1 MRIIF
6 AVSFKRYQ
14 KGMSTNKKI
23 MVTAA
28 LPYAN
33 GPIHIGH
40 LAGCY
45 LPSDIY
51 VRYLRMRG
59 RDVKFVCGSDE
70 HGVPITIK
78 AKKEGITPQDVVDR
92 YNAMMKGA
100 FEEFGISFDHYSRTS
115 SPQHHKNAQEF
126 FKTLMDKGALVAKE
140 TQQYFDPE
148 AGQFLADRYINGE
161 CPKCHAAD
169 AYGDQ
174 CESCG
179 TSLNATDLI
188 QPKST
193 LSGATPELRN
203 TTNWFLPLDELSEDL
218 RAFLESREGW
228 KPNVMGQCMSWLNA
242 GDGLQPRA
250 MTRDLDWGV
259 PVPVEGAEGKVMYV
273 WFDAPIGYI
282 SATQELLP
290 NDWEAYWKGD
300 NAEIVHFIGKDN
312 IVFHCI
318 IFPAM
323 LQQHGD
329 YALPTQVPANEFLN
343 LEGRKLST
351 SKNWAVWLHEYLQDF
366 PGQQDV
372 LRYALTATMP
382 ETKDNDFT
390 WADFQQR
397 NNSELVAGLG
407 NFVNRVMVLTHK
419 YFEGVVQQPNV
430 LTDADREALA
440 AMTQYGRRIAKSI
453 EAFKFREALNE
464 AMNVARLGNKYLQEQ
479 EPWKVYKQDP
489 ERAGV
494 ALFVATQIMGAAAI
508 VFEPFLPSTA
518 AKLRNM
524 LGLSEGFRWEDANE
538 ETIIPGGTQLGEST
552 LLFSKIEDEQMEAQ
566 RQKLEAAAAANAPE
580 TTTQSIK
587 HMPQKEDISFDQFMA
602 MDLRVGTILEA
613 ERVPK
618 ADRLLKFLVDT
629 GLDQRTI
636 VSGIAEHFSPEE
648 MVGKQVTVLMNLPPR
663 KIRGVESQGMLLMA
677 EDGDGKLRL
686 MSPEGGADSGSV
698 IG

>member
-1 MRIIF
+1 
-6 AVSFKRYQ
+6 
-14 KGMSTNKKI
+14 MSSNKKI

-33 GPIHIGH
+33 GPVHIGH

-92 YNAMMKGA
+92 YHGMMKGA

-126 FKTLMDKGALVAKE
+126 FTNLIEKEALVAKE

-148 AGQFLADRYINGE
+148 AGQFLADRYITGE

-179 TSLNATDLI
+179 TSLSPTDLI
-188 QPKST
+188 APKST
-193 LSGATPELRN
+193 LSGAVPELRD
-203 TTNWFLPLDELSEDL
+203 TTNWFLPLDELSDAL

-282 SATQELLP
+282 SATQELVP
-290 NDWEAYWKGD
+290 DSWEEYWKGED
-300 NAEIVHFIGKDN
+300 AEIVHFIGKDN

-323 LQQHGD
+323 LQQHGE
-329 YALPTQVPANEFLN
+329 YAMPTAVPANEFLN

-419 YFEGVVQQPNV
+419 YYEGVVQEPGV
-430 LTDADREALA
+430 LTDADRETLA
-440 AMTQYGRRIAKSI
+440 QMSAFGRKIAKSV
-453 EAFKFREALNE
+453 EAFKFREAVSE

-489 ERAGV
+489 ERAGAVLYV
-494 ALFVATQIMGAAAI
+494 AIQITAVLAV
-508 VFEPFLPSTA
+508 VFEPFLPTTA
-518 AKLRNM
+518 QKLRTM
-524 LGLSEGFRWEDANE
+524 LAMGADAPEWELANKE
-538 ETIIPGGTQLGEST
+538 MIITPGTQLGKAE
-552 LLFSKIEDEQMEAQ
+552 LLFSKVEDEQMDKQREKLAASVAIEVESTEEA
-566 RQKLEAAAAANAPE
+566 EVVH
-580 TTTQSIK
+580 T
-587 HMPQKEDISFDQFMA
+587 PQKEDISFDQFMGL
-602 MDLRVGTILEA
+602 DLR
-613 ERVPK
+613 
-618 ADRLLKFLVDT
+618 
-629 GLDQRTI
+629 
-636 VSGIAEHFSPEE
+636 
-648 MVGKQVTVLMNLPPR
+648 
-663 KIRGVESQGMLLMA
+663 
-677 EDGDGKLRL
+677 
-686 MSPEGGADSGSV
+686 
-698 IG
+698 

>member
-1 MRIIF
+1 
-6 AVSFKRYQ
+6 
-14 KGMSTNKKI
+14 
-23 MVTAA
+23 
-28 LPYAN
+28 
-33 GPIHIGH
+33 
-40 LAGCY
+40 
-45 LPSDIY
+45 
-51 VRYLRMRG
+51 MRG

-78 AKKEGITPQDVVDR
+78 ARKEGSTPQDVVDR
-92 YNAMMKGA
+92 YHEMMKGA
-100 FEEFGISFDHYSRTS
+100 FEEFGIAFDHYSRTS
-115 SPQHHKNAQEF
+115 SEQHHRNAQEF
-126 FKTLMDKGALVAKE
+126 FTNLLEKEALVAKE

-148 AGQFLADRYINGE
+148 AGQFLADRYITGE

-188 QPKST
+188 APKSK
-193 LSGATPELRN
+193 LSGAVPELRN
-203 TTNWFLPLDELSEDL
+203 TTNWFLPLDELSDEL

-290 NDWEAYWKGD
+290 DTWEAYWKGD
-300 NAEIVHFIGKDN
+300 DAEIIHFIGKDN

-323 LQQHGD
+323 LQQHGE
-329 YALPTQVPANEFLN
+329 YAMPTAVPANEFLN

-372 LRYALTATMP
+372 LRYTLTATMP

-390 WADFQQR
+390 WAEFQTR

-419 YFEGVVQQPNV
+419 YFDGVVQEPGV
-430 LTDADREALA
+430 LSDADREALA
-440 AMTQYGRRIAKSI
+440 TMTQCGRRIAKSLD
-453 EAFKFREALNE
+453 AFKFRDALNE

-489 ERAGV
+489 ARAGA
-494 ALFVATQIMGAAAI
+494 ALYVATQIMGIASI
-508 VFEPFLPSTA
+508 VFEPFLPTTVS
-518 AKLRNM
+518 KLRGM
-524 LGLSEGFRWEDANE
+524 LNQNGVPNWEKSNQEILVPA
-538 ETIIPGGTQLGEST
+538 GTQLGESA
-552 LLFSKIEDEQMEAQ
+552 LLFSKIEDEQVEAQ
-566 RQKLEAAAAANAPE
+566 RQKLQASAAANEAAKAPS
-580 TTTQSIK
+580 TTEKT
-587 HMPQKEDISFDQFMA
+587 HMPQKDDISFDQFMS

-648 MVGKQVTVLMNLPPR
+648 MVGKKVTVLMNLPPR

-677 EDGDGKLRL
+677 EDGDGSLRL
-686 MSPEGGADSGSV
+686 MAPENGADSGAV

>member
-148 AGQFLADRYINGE
+148 AGQFLADRYITGE

-566 RQKLEAAAAANAPE
+566 RQKLEAAAAANAPQ
-580 TTTQSIK
+580 TTTESIK

-663 KIRGVESQGMLLMA
+663 KIRGIESQGMLLMA

>member
-1 MRIIF
+1 
-6 AVSFKRYQ
+6 
-14 KGMSTNKKI
+14 MSTKRTT
-23 MVTAA
+23 VTAA

-45 LPSDIY
+45 LPADIY

-59 RDVKFVCGSDE
+59 RDVLFVCGSDE

-78 AKKEGITPQDVVDR
+78 AKNEGITPQDVVDR
-92 YNAMMKGA
+92 YHNKMGKA
-100 FEEFGISFDHYSRTS
+100 FEDFGISFDVYSRTS
-115 SPQHHKNAQEF
+115 SATHRENAQDF
-126 FKTLMDKGALVAKE
+126 FKTLLDKGALEAKE
-140 TQQYFDPE
+140 TEQYYDPE
-148 AGQFLADRYINGE
+148 AGQFLADRYITGD
-161 CPKCHAAD
+161 CPKCGAAD

-179 TSLNATDLI
+179 TSLSATELVN
-188 QPKST
+188 PKST
-193 LSGATPELRN
+193 LSGAQPELRK
-203 TTNWFLPLDELSEDL
+203 TTNWFLPLDKLSDDL

-228 KPNVMGQCMSWLNA
+228 KPNVKGQCMSWLNA

-259 PVPVEGAEGKVMYV
+259 PVPVEGADGKVLYV

-282 SATQELLP
+282 SATKELLP
-290 NDWEAYWKGD
+290 DTWEQWWKD
-300 NAEIVHFIGKDN
+300 PEAELVHFIGKDN

-323 LQQHGD
+323 LQQHGS
-329 YALPTQVPANEFLN
+329 YNLPTNVPANEFLN

-351 SKNWAVWLHEYLQDF
+351 SKNWAVWLHEYLEDF

-382 ETKDNDFT
+382 ENKDNDFT

-407 NFVNRVMVLTHK
+407 NFVNRVMVLTNK
-419 YFEGVVQQPNV
+419 YWDGQVQPATP
-430 LTDADREALA
+430 LTDADRDTLA
-440 AMTQYGRRIAKSI
+440 AMERATRKIALCLDGY
-453 EAFKFREALNE
+453 KFREALNE
-464 AMNVARLGNKYLQEQ
+464 LMGVARLGNKYLQEQ
-479 EPWKVYKQDP
+479 EPWKVFKQDP

-494 ALFVATQIMGAAAI
+494 SLYVATQIVGALAI
-508 VFEPFLPSTA
+508 LSEPFLPSTA
-518 AKLRNM
+518 TKLRTM
-524 LGLSEGFRWEDANE
+524 LNYTGPVNWDAAHTQE
-538 ETIIPGGTQLGEST
+538 IIPSGHQLGSAQ
-552 LLFSKIEDEQMEAQ
+552 LLFSKIEDDAVAAQ
-566 RQKLEAAAAANAPE
+566 RQKLEEKSAAATAPE
-580 TTTQSIK
+580 STT
-587 HMPQKEDISFDQFMA
+587 HMAQKENITFDQFMG

-613 ERVPK
+613 QKVPK
-618 ADRLLKFLVDT
+618 ADKLLQFVVDT
-629 GLDQRTI
+629 GLDKRTI
-636 VSGIAEHFSPEE
+636 VSGIAEHFTPEE

-663 KIRGVESQGMLLMA
+663 KIRGVESNGMLLMA
-677 EDGDGKLRL
+677 EDADGKLKL
-686 MSPEGGADSGSV
+686 MQPGEDVAPGAI

>member
-1 MRIIF
+1 
-6 AVSFKRYQ
+6 
-14 KGMSTNKKI
+14 

-33 GPIHIGH
+33 GPVHIGH

-78 AKKEGITPQDVVDR
+78 AKKEGSTPQDVVDR
-92 YNAMMKGA
+92 YHEMMKGA

-115 SPQHHKNAQEF
+115 SKQHHKNAKEF
-126 FKTLMDKGALVAKE
+126 FTNLMDKGALVAKE

-148 AGQFLADRYINGE
+148 AGQFLADRYITGE

-188 QPKST
+188 APKST
-193 LSGATPELRN
+193 LSGAVPELRN
-203 TTNWFLPLDELSEDL
+203 TTNWFLPLDELSDEL
-218 RAFLESREGW
+218 RAFLESREDW

-259 PVPVEGAEGKVMYV
+259 PVPVAGAEGKVMYV

-290 NDWEAYWKGD
+290 DTWEAYWKGD
-300 NAEIVHFIGKDN
+300 DAEIIHFIGKDN

-323 LQQHGD
+323 LQQHGE
-329 YALPTQVPANEFLN
+329 YAMPTAVPANEFLN

-372 LRYALTATMP
+372 LRYTLTATMP

-390 WADFQQR
+390 WAEFQTR

-419 YFEGVVQQPNV
+419 YFDGVVQEPGV
-430 LTDADREALA
+430 LSDADREALA
-440 AMTQYGRRIAKSI
+440 TMTQCGRRIAKSLD
-453 EAFKFREALNE
+453 AFKFRDALNE

-489 ERAGV
+489 ARAGA
-494 ALFVATQIMGAAAI
+494 ALYVATQIMGIASI

-518 AKLRNM
+518 LKLRGM
-524 LGLSEGFRWEDANE
+524 LNQSSVPTWEQFNE
-538 ETIIPGGTQLGEST
+538 EIVVPAGTQLGESA
-552 LLFSKIEDEQMEAQ
+552 LLFSKIEDEQVEAQ
-566 RQKLEAAAAANAPE
+566 RQKLQASAAANEAAKAPS
-580 TTTQSIK
+580 TTEKT
-587 HMPQKEDISFDQFMA
+587 HMPQKDDISFDQFMS

-648 MVGKQVTVLMNLPPR
+648 MVGKKVTVLMNLPPR

-677 EDGDGKLRL
+677 EDGDGSLRL
-686 MSPEGGADSGSV
+686 MAPENGADSGAV

>member
-1 MRIIF
+1 
-6 AVSFKRYQ
+6 
-14 KGMSTNKKI
+14 MSSNKKI

-51 VRYLRMRG
+51 TRYLRMRG
-59 RDVKFVCGSDE
+59 KDVKFVCGSDE

-78 AKKEGITPQDVVDR
+78 AKNEGITPQQVVDR
-92 YNAMMKGA
+92 YHAMMKGA
-100 FEEFGISFDHYSRTS
+100 FDGFGISFDHYSRTS
-115 SPQHHKNAQEF
+115 SPKHHSNAQDF
-126 FKTLMDKGALVAKE
+126 FKNLYEKGALEATE
-140 TQQYFDPE
+140 TEQYFDPE
-148 AGQFLADRYINGE
+148 AGQFLADRYITGE
-161 CPKCHAAD
+161 CPKCHNAE

-188 QPKST
+188 APKST
-193 LSGATPELRN
+193 LSGATPELRK
-203 TTNWFLPLDELSEDL
+203 TTNWFLPLDKLADDL
-218 RAFLESREGW
+218 RTYLESREGW
-228 KPNVMGQCMSWLNA
+228 KPNVLGQCLSWLNA

-250 MTRDLDWGV
+250 MTRDLDWGI
-259 PVPVEGAEGKVMYV
+259 PVPVQGAEGKVMYV

-290 NDWEAYWKGD
+290 DTWEDYWKGD
-300 NAEIVHFIGKDN
+300 DAEIVHFIGKDN

-323 LQQHGD
+323 LQQHGE
-329 YALPTQVPANEFLN
+329 YALPKQVPANEFLN

-351 SKNWAVWLHEYLQDF
+351 SKNWAVWLHEYLEDF

-372 LRYALTATMP
+372 LRYVLTATMP

-419 YFEGVVQQPNV
+419 YYDGVVQAPQA

-440 AMTQYGRRIAKSI
+440 SMSAYGRKIAKSI
-453 EAFKFREALNE
+453 EAFKFREAVGE

-489 ERAGV
+489 ARAGAV
-494 ALFVATQIMGAAAI
+494 LYVATQITAVLAV

-518 AKLRNM
+518 RKLREM
-524 LGLSEGFRWEDANE
+524 LAIGEAPTWELANE
-538 ETIIPGGTQLGEST
+538 EMIIQPGTQLGTAE
-552 LLFSKIEDEQMEAQ
+552 LLFAKVEDEQMDQQ
-566 RQKLEAAAAANAPE
+566 REKLAASAAVNEETQAAAEVATDVAH
-580 TTTQSIK
+580 T
-587 HMPQKEDISFDQFMA
+587 PQKEDISFDQFMGL
-602 MDLRVGTILEA
+602 DLRVGTVLEA

-636 VSGIAEHFSPEE
+636 VSGVAEHFTPEE
-648 MVGKQVTVLMNLPPR
+648 MIGKKVTVLMNLPPR
-663 KIRGVESQGMLLMA
+663 KIRGVVSQGMLLMA
-677 EDGDGKLRL
+677 EDADGALRI
-686 MSPEGGADSGSV
+686 MTPEHGAESGSI

>member
-1 MRIIF
+1 
-6 AVSFKRYQ
+6 
-14 KGMSTNKKI
+14 
-23 MVTAA
+23 
-28 LPYAN
+28 
-33 GPIHIGH
+33 
-40 LAGCY
+40 
-45 LPSDIY
+45 
-51 VRYLRMRG
+51 MRG

-148 AGQFLADRYINGE
+148 AGQFLADRYITGE

-453 EAFKFREALNE
+453 EAYKFREALNE

-494 ALFVATQIMGAAAI
+494 ALFVATQIMGGAAI

-566 RQKLEAAAAANAPE
+566 RQKLEAAAAANAPQ
-580 TTTQSIK
+580 TTTEPIK

>member
-1 MRIIF
+1 
-6 AVSFKRYQ
+6 
-14 KGMSTNKKI
+14 
-23 MVTAA
+23 
-28 LPYAN
+28 
-33 GPIHIGH
+33 
-40 LAGCY
+40 
-45 LPSDIY
+45 
-51 VRYLRMRG
+51 MRG

-78 AKKEGITPQDVVDR
+78 AKKEGSTPQDVVDR
-92 YNAMMKGA
+92 YHEMMKGA
-100 FEEFGISFDHYSRTS
+100 FEEFGIAFDHYSRTS
-115 SPQHHKNAQEF
+115 SEQHHRNAQEF
-126 FKTLMDKGALVAKE
+126 FTNLLEKEALVAKE

-148 AGQFLADRYINGE
+148 AGQFLADRYITGE

-188 QPKST
+188 APKST
-193 LSGATPELRN
+193 LSGAVPELRN
-203 TTNWFLPLDELSEDL
+203 TTNWFLPLDELSDEL

-290 NDWEAYWKGD
+290 DTWEQYWKGD
-300 NAEIVHFIGKDN
+300 DAEIIHFIGKDN

-323 LQQHGD
+323 LQQHGE

-372 LRYALTATMP
+372 LRYTLTATMP

-390 WADFQQR
+390 WAEFQTR

-419 YFEGVVQQPNV
+419 YFDGVVQEPGV
-430 LTDADREALA
+430 LSDADREALA
-440 AMTQYGRRIAKSI
+440 TMTQCGRRIAKSLD
-453 EAFKFREALNE
+453 AFKFRDALNE

-489 ERAGV
+489 ARAGA
-494 ALFVATQIMGAAAI
+494 ALYVATQIMGIASI
-508 VFEPFLPSTA
+508 VFEPFLPTTVS
-518 AKLRNM
+518 KLRGM
-524 LGLSEGFRWEDANE
+524 LNQNGVPNWEKSNQEIVVPA
-538 ETIIPGGTQLGEST
+538 GTQLGESA
-552 LLFSKIEDEQMEAQ
+552 LLFSKIEDEQVEAQ
-566 RQKLEAAAAANAPE
+566 RQKLQASAAANEAAKAPS
-580 TTTQSIK
+580 TTEKT
-587 HMPQKEDISFDQFMA
+587 HMPQKDDISFDQFMS

-648 MVGKQVTVLMNLPPR
+648 MVGKKVTVLMNLPPR

-677 EDGDGKLRL
+677 EDGDGSLRL
-686 MSPEGGADSGSV
+686 MAPENGADSGAV

>member
-1 MRIIF
+1 
-6 AVSFKRYQ
+6 
-14 KGMSTNKKI
+14 

-33 GPIHIGH
+33 GPVHIGH

-78 AKKEGITPQDVVDR
+78 ARKEGSTPQDVVDR
-92 YNAMMKGA
+92 YHEMMKGA
-100 FEEFGISFDHYSRTS
+100 FEEFGIAFDHYSRTS
-115 SPQHHKNAQEF
+115 SEQHHRNAQEF
-126 FKTLMDKGALVAKE
+126 FTNLLEKEALVAKE

-148 AGQFLADRYINGE
+148 AGQFLADRYITGE

-188 QPKST
+188 APKST
-193 LSGATPELRN
+193 LSGAVPELRN
-203 TTNWFLPLDELSEDL
+203 TTNWFLPLDELSDEL

-290 NDWEAYWKGD
+290 DTWEAYWKGD
-300 NAEIVHFIGKDN
+300 DAEIIHFIGKDN

-323 LQQHGD
+323 LQQHGE
-329 YALPTQVPANEFLN
+329 YAMPTAVPANEFLN

-372 LRYALTATMP
+372 LRYTLTATMP

-390 WADFQQR
+390 WAEFQTR

-419 YFEGVVQQPNV
+419 YFDGVVQEPGV
-430 LTDADREALA
+430 LSDADREALA
-440 AMTQYGRRIAKSI
+440 TMTQCGRRIAKSLD
-453 EAFKFREALNE
+453 AFKFRDALNE

-489 ERAGV
+489 ARAGA
-494 ALFVATQIMGAAAI
+494 ALYVATQIMGIASI
-508 VFEPFLPSTA
+508 VFEPFLPTTVS
-518 AKLRNM
+518 KLRGM
-524 LGLSEGFRWEDANE
+524 LNQNGVPNWEKSNQEIVVPA
-538 ETIIPGGTQLGEST
+538 GTQLGESA
-552 LLFSKIEDEQMEAQ
+552 LLFSKIEDEQVEAQ
-566 RQKLEAAAAANAPE
+566 RQKLQASAAANEAAKAPS
-580 TTTQSIK
+580 TTEKT
-587 HMPQKEDISFDQFMA
+587 HMPQKDDISFDQFMS

-618 ADRLLKFLVDT
+618 ADRLLKFIVDT

-648 MVGKQVTVLMNLPPR
+648 MVGKKVTVLMNLPPR

-677 EDGDGKLRL
+677 EDGDGSLRL
-686 MSPEGGADSGSV
+686 MAPENGADSGAV

>member
-1 MRIIF
+1 
-6 AVSFKRYQ
+6 
-14 KGMSTNKKI
+14 MSSNKKI

-33 GPIHIGH
+33 GPVHIGH

-78 AKKEGITPQDVVDR
+78 AKKEGSTPQDVVDR
-92 YNAMMKGA
+92 YHEMMKGA
-100 FEEFGISFDHYSRTS
+100 FEEFGIAFDHYSRTS
-115 SPQHHKNAQEF
+115 SEQHHRNAQEF
-126 FKTLMDKGALVAKE
+126 FTNLLEKEALVAKE

-148 AGQFLADRYINGE
+148 AGQFLADRYITGE

-188 QPKST
+188 APKST
-193 LSGATPELRN
+193 LSGAVPELRN
-203 TTNWFLPLDELSEDL
+203 TTNWFLPLDELSDEL

-290 NDWEAYWKGD
+290 DTWEAYWKGD
-300 NAEIVHFIGKDN
+300 DAEIIHFIGKDN

-323 LQQHGD
+323 LQQHGE
-329 YALPTQVPANEFLN
+329 YAMPTAVPANEFLN

-372 LRYALTATMP
+372 LRYTLTATMP

-390 WADFQQR
+390 WAEFQTR

-419 YFEGVVQQPNV
+419 YFDGVVQEPGV
-430 LTDADREALA
+430 LSDADREALA
-440 AMTQYGRRIAKSI
+440 TMTQCGRRIAKSLD
-453 EAFKFREALNE
+453 AFKFRDALNE

-489 ERAGV
+489 AQAGA
-494 ALFVATQIMGAAAI
+494 ALYVATQIMGIASI
-508 VFEPFLPSTA
+508 VFEPFLPTTVS
-518 AKLRNM
+518 KLRGM
-524 LGLSEGFRWEDANE
+524 LNQNGVPNWEKSNQEIVVPA
-538 ETIIPGGTQLGEST
+538 GTQLGESA
-552 LLFSKIEDEQMEAQ
+552 LLFSKIEDEQVEAQ
-566 RQKLEAAAAANAPE
+566 RQKLQASAAANEAAKAPS
-580 TTTQSIK
+580 TTEKT
-587 HMPQKEDISFDQFMA
+587 HMPQKDDISFDQFMS

-648 MVGKQVTVLMNLPPR
+648 MVGKKVTVLMNLPPR

-677 EDGDGKLRL
+677 EDGDGSLRL
-686 MSPEGGADSGSV
+686 MAPENGADSGAV

>member
-1 MRIIF
+1 
-6 AVSFKRYQ
+6 
-14 KGMSTNKKI
+14 
-23 MVTAA
+23 
-28 LPYAN
+28 
-33 GPIHIGH
+33 
-40 LAGCY
+40 
-45 LPSDIY
+45 
-51 VRYLRMRG
+51 MRG

-148 AGQFLADRYINGE
+148 AGQFLADRYITGE

-282 SATQELLP
+282 SSTQELLP
-290 NDWEAYWKGD
+290 NDWEEYWKGD

-323 LQQHGD
+323 LQQHGE

-419 YFEGVVQQPNV
+419 YFGGVVQQPNV

-648 MVGKQVTVLMNLPPR
+648 MVGKKVTVLMNLPPR

-677 EDGDGKLRL
+677 EDSDGKLRL

>member
-148 AGQFLADRYINGE
+148 AGQFLADRYITGE

-169 AYGDQ
+169 SYGDQ

-419 YFEGVVQQPNV
+419 YFEGLVQQPNV

>member
-1 MRIIF
+1 
-6 AVSFKRYQ
+6 
-14 KGMSTNKKI
+14 MSTKKKI
-23 MVTAA
+23 LVTAA

-78 AKKEGITPQDVVDR
+78 AKKEGITPQQVVDR
-92 YNAMMKGA
+92 YNGMMKTA

-115 SPQHHKNAQEF
+115 SEQHHKNAQNF
-126 FKTLMDKGALVAKE
+126 FKNLYNKGALEAKE
-140 TQQYFDPE
+140 TAQYYDPE
-148 AGQFLADRYINGE
+148 VGQFLADRYITGE
-161 CPKCHAAD
+161 CPKCHNTE

-179 TSLNATDLI
+179 ASLNATDLI
-188 QPKST
+188 HPKSA
-193 LSGATPELRN
+193 LSGAVPEMRK
-203 TTNWFLPLDELSEDL
+203 TTNWFLPLDKLSGDL
-218 RAFLESREGW
+218 REFLESREDW
-228 KPNVMGQCMSWLNA
+228 KPNVIGQCMSWLNA

-259 PVPVEGAEGKVMYV
+259 PVPIEGAEGKVMYV

-290 NDWEAYWKGD
+290 DDWEDYWKGE
-300 NAEIVHFIGKDN
+300 NAEIIHFIGKDN

-323 LQQHGD
+323 LQQHGE
-329 YALPTQVPANEFLN
+329 YAMPKQVPANEFLN

-351 SKNWAVWLHEYLQDF
+351 SKNWAVWLHEYLADF
-366 PGQQDV
+366 PGQQDA
-372 LRYALTATMP
+372 LRYVLTATMP

-407 NFVNRVMVLTHK
+407 NFVNRVMVLTDK
-419 YFEGVVQQPNV
+419 YYSGSVQNPGI
-430 LTDADREALA
+430 LTEQDHIALA
-440 AMTQYGRRIAKSI
+440 SMTQYGRRIAKAI
-453 EAFKFREALNE
+453 ENYKFREAIGE

-479 EPWKVYKQDP
+479 EPWKVYKHDP
-489 ERAGV
+489 ERAGAV
-494 ALFVATQIMGAAAI
+494 LYVATQITAVLSI
-508 VFEPFLPSTA
+508 VFEPFLPTTCE
-518 AKLRNM
+518 KLRNM
-524 LGLSEGFRWEDANE
+524 LNIHGSPEWLMADQEM
-538 ETIIPGGTQLGEST
+538 IVPPGTQLGKAD
-552 LLFSKIEDEQMEAQ
+552 LLFAKVEDEQVEVQ
-566 RQKLEAAAAANAPE
+566 RAKLKASAKMQEEEKQMIVEEFTHN
-580 TTTQSIK
+580 
-587 HMPQKEDISFDQFMA
+587 PQKEDISFDHFMG

-636 VSGIAEHFSPEE
+636 VSGVAEHFSPEQ
-648 MVGKQVTVLMNLPPR
+648 MIGKQVTVLMNLPPR
-663 KIRGVESQGMLLMA
+663 KIKGVISQGMLLMA
-677 EDGDGKLRL
+677 EDADGALRI
-686 MSPEGGADSGSV
+686 MTPENGTDSGAV

>member
-1 MRIIF
+1 
-6 AVSFKRYQ
+6 
-14 KGMSTNKKI
+14 

-92 YNAMMKGA
+92 YHGMMKAA

-115 SPQHHKNAQEF
+115 SKQHHKNAQEF
-126 FKTLMDKGALVAKE
+126 FTNLMEKGALVAKE

-148 AGQFLADRYINGE
+148 AGQFLADRYITGE
-161 CPKCHAAD
+161 CPKCGAAD

-188 QPKST
+188 APKSA
-193 LSGATPELRN
+193 LSGAVPELRN
-203 TTNWFLPLDELSEDL
+203 TTNWFLPLDELSDDL
-218 RAFLESREGW
+218 RHFLESREGW

-290 NDWEAYWKGD
+290 ETWEEYWKGD
-300 NAEIVHFIGKDN
+300 NAEIIHFIGKDN

-323 LQQHGD
+323 LQQHGE
-329 YALPTQVPANEFLN
+329 YALPTAVPANEFLN

-390 WADFQQR
+390 WADFQTR

-419 YFEGVVQQPNV
+419 YFEGVVQNPGT
-430 LTDADREALA
+430 LTDADHDALA
-440 AMTQYGRRIAKSI
+440 AMIQCGRRIAKSLD
-453 EAFKFREALNE
+453 AFKFRDALNE
-464 AMNVARLGNKYLQEQ
+464 AMNVARIGNKYLQEQ
-479 EPWKVYKQDP
+479 EPWKVYKHDP
-489 ERAGV
+489 ARAGA
-494 ALFVATQIMGAAAI
+494 ALYVATQIMGIASI
-508 VFEPFLPSTA
+508 VLEPFLPTTA
-518 AKLRNM
+518 SKLRGM
-524 LGLSEGFRWEDANE
+524 LNQNGIPTWEQSNE
-538 ETIIPGGTQLGEST
+538 EMIVPAGTQLGESA
-552 LLFSKIEDEQMEAQ
+552 LLFSKIEDEQVEAQ
-566 RQKLEAAAAANAPE
+566 RQKLQATDAANAADNAPS
-580 TTTQSIK
+580 TTAKK
-587 HMPQKEDISFDQFMA
+587 HMPQKDDISFDQFMS

-648 MVGKQVTVLMNLPPR
+648 MVGKKVTVLMNLPPR

-677 EDGDGKLRL
+677 EDGDGSLRL
-686 MSPEGGADSGSV
+686 MTPENGADSGAV

>member
-1 MRIIF
+1 
-6 AVSFKRYQ
+6 
-14 KGMSTNKKI
+14 

-33 GPIHIGH
+33 GPVHIGH

-78 AKKEGITPQDVVDR
+78 AKKEGSTPQDVVDR
-92 YNAMMKGA
+92 YHEMMKGA
-100 FEEFGISFDHYSRTS
+100 FEEFGIAFDHYSRTS
-115 SPQHHKNAQEF
+115 SEQHHRNAQEF
-126 FKTLMDKGALVAKE
+126 FTNLLEKEALVAKE

-148 AGQFLADRYINGE
+148 AGQFLADRYITGE

-188 QPKST
+188 APKST
-193 LSGATPELRN
+193 LSGAVPELRN
-203 TTNWFLPLDELSEDL
+203 TTNWFLPLDELSDEL

-290 NDWEAYWKGD
+290 DTWEAYWKGD
-300 NAEIVHFIGKDN
+300 DAEIIHFIGKDN

-323 LQQHGD
+323 LQQHGE
-329 YALPTQVPANEFLN
+329 YAMPTAVPANEFLN

-372 LRYALTATMP
+372 LRYTLTATMP

-390 WADFQQR
+390 WAEFQTR

-419 YFEGVVQQPNV
+419 YFDGVVQEPGV
-430 LTDADREALA
+430 LSDADREALA
-440 AMTQYGRRIAKSI
+440 TMTQCGRRIAKSLD
-453 EAFKFREALNE
+453 AFKFRDALNE

-489 ERAGV
+489 ARAGA
-494 ALFVATQIMGAAAI
+494 ALYVATQIMGIASI
-508 VFEPFLPSTA
+508 VFEPFLPTTVS
-518 AKLRNM
+518 KLRGM
-524 LGLSEGFRWEDANE
+524 LNQNGVPNWEKSNQEIVVPA
-538 ETIIPGGTQLGEST
+538 GTQLGESA
-552 LLFSKIEDEQMEAQ
+552 LLFSKIEDEQVEAQ
-566 RQKLEAAAAANAPE
+566 RQKLQASAAANEAAKAPSTIE
-580 TTTQSIK
+580 KT
-587 HMPQKEDISFDQFMA
+587 HMAQKDDISFDQFMS

-648 MVGKQVTVLMNLPPR
+648 MVGKKVTVLMNLPPR

-677 EDGDGKLRL
+677 EDGDGSLRL
-686 MSPEGGADSGSV
+686 MAPENGADSGAV

>member
-1 MRIIF
+1 
-6 AVSFKRYQ
+6 
-14 KGMSTNKKI
+14 
-23 MVTAA
+23 
-28 LPYAN
+28 
-33 GPIHIGH
+33 
-40 LAGCY
+40 
-45 LPSDIY
+45 
-51 VRYLRMRG
+51 MRG

-78 AKKEGITPQDVVDR
+78 AKKEGSTPQDVVDR
-92 YNAMMKGA
+92 YHEMMKGA
-100 FEEFGISFDHYSRTS
+100 FEEFGIAFDHYSRTS
-115 SPQHHKNAQEF
+115 SEQHHRNAQEF
-126 FKTLMDKGALVAKE
+126 FTNLLEKEALVAKE

-148 AGQFLADRYINGE
+148 AGQFLADRYITGE

-188 QPKST
+188 APKST
-193 LSGATPELRN
+193 LSGAVPELRN
-203 TTNWFLPLDELSEDL
+203 TTNWFLPLDELSDEL

-290 NDWEAYWKGD
+290 DTWEAYWKGD
-300 NAEIVHFIGKDN
+300 DAEIIHFIGKDN

-323 LQQHGD
+323 LQQHGE
-329 YALPTQVPANEFLN
+329 YAMPTAVPANEFLN

-390 WADFQQR
+390 WAEFQTR

-419 YFEGVVQQPNV
+419 YFDGVVQEPGV
-430 LTDADREALA
+430 LSDADREALA
-440 AMTQYGRRIAKSI
+440 TMTQCGRRIAKSLD
-453 EAFKFREALNE
+453 AFKFRDALNE

-489 ERAGV
+489 AQAGA
-494 ALFVATQIMGAAAI
+494 ALYVATQIMGIASI
-508 VFEPFLPSTA
+508 VFEPFLPTTVS
-518 AKLRNM
+518 KLRGM
-524 LGLSEGFRWEDANE
+524 LNQNGVPNWEKSNQEIVVPA
-538 ETIIPGGTQLGEST
+538 GTQLGESA
-552 LLFSKIEDEQMEAQ
+552 LLFSKIEDEQVEAQ
-566 RQKLEAAAAANAPE
+566 RQKLQASAAANEAAKAPS
-580 TTTQSIK
+580 TTEKT
-587 HMPQKEDISFDQFMA
+587 HMPQKDDISFDQFMS

-648 MVGKQVTVLMNLPPR
+648 MVGKKVTVLMNLPPR

-677 EDGDGKLRL
+677 EDGDGSLRL
-686 MSPEGGADSGSV
+686 MAPENGADSGAV

>member
-148 AGQFLADRYINGE
+148 AGQFLADRYITGE

-419 YFEGVVQQPNV
+419 YFEGLVQQPNV

>member
-1 MRIIF
+1 
-6 AVSFKRYQ
+6 
-14 KGMSTNKKI
+14 MSSNKKI

-33 GPIHIGH
+33 GPVHIGH

-92 YNAMMKGA
+92 YHGMMKGA
-100 FEEFGISFDHYSRTS
+100 FEEFGIAFDHYSRTS
-115 SPQHHKNAQEF
+115 SEQHHRNAQEF
-126 FKTLMDKGALVAKE
+126 FTNLMDKGALVAKE

-148 AGQFLADRYINGE
+148 AGQFLADRYITGE

-188 QPKST
+188 APKST
-193 LSGATPELRN
+193 LSGAVPELRN
-203 TTNWFLPLDELSEDL
+203 TTNWFLPLDELSDEL
-218 RAFLESREGW
+218 RAFLESREDW

-259 PVPVEGAEGKVMYV
+259 PVPVAGAEGKVMYV

-290 NDWEAYWKGD
+290 DTWEQYWKGD
-300 NAEIVHFIGKDN
+300 DAEIIHFIGKDN

-323 LQQHGD
+323 LQQHGE

-372 LRYALTATMP
+372 LRYTLTATMP

-390 WADFQQR
+390 WAEFQTR

-419 YFEGVVQQPNV
+419 YFDGVVQEPGV
-430 LTDADREALA
+430 LSDADREALA
-440 AMTQYGRRIAKSI
+440 TMTQCGRRIAKSLD
-453 EAFKFREALNE
+453 AFKFRDALNE

-489 ERAGV
+489 ARAGA
-494 ALFVATQIMGAAAI
+494 ALYVATQIMGIASI

-518 AKLRNM
+518 LKLRGM
-524 LGLSEGFRWEDANE
+524 LNQSSVPTWEQSNE
-538 ETIIPGGTQLGEST
+538 EIVVPAGTQLGESA
-552 LLFSKIEDEQMEAQ
+552 LLFSKIEDEQVEAQ
-566 RQKLEAAAAANAPE
+566 RQKLQASAAANEAAKAPS
-580 TTTQSIK
+580 TTEKT
-587 HMPQKEDISFDQFMA
+587 HMPQKDDISFDQFMS

-648 MVGKQVTVLMNLPPR
+648 MVGKKVTVLMNLPPR

-677 EDGDGKLRL
+677 EDGDGSLRL
-686 MSPEGGADSGSV
+686 MAPENGADSGAV

>member
-1 MRIIF
+1 
-6 AVSFKRYQ
+6 
-14 KGMSTNKKI
+14 

-33 GPIHIGH
+33 GPVHIGH

-78 AKKEGITPQDVVDR
+78 AKKEGSTPQDVVDR
-92 YNAMMKGA
+92 YHEMMKGA
-100 FEEFGISFDHYSRTS
+100 FEEFGIAFDHYSRTS
-115 SPQHHKNAQEF
+115 SEQHHRNAQEF
-126 FKTLMDKGALVAKE
+126 FTNLLEKEALVAKE

-148 AGQFLADRYINGE
+148 AGQFLADRYITGE

-188 QPKST
+188 APKST
-193 LSGATPELRN
+193 LSGAVPELRN
-203 TTNWFLPLDELSEDL
+203 TTNWFLPLDELSDEL

-290 NDWEAYWKGD
+290 DTWEAYWKGD
-300 NAEIVHFIGKDN
+300 DAEIIHFIGKDN

-323 LQQHGD
+323 LQQHGE
-329 YALPTQVPANEFLN
+329 YAMPTAVPANEFLN

-390 WADFQQR
+390 WAEFQTR

-419 YFEGVVQQPNV
+419 YFDGVVQEPGV
-430 LTDADREALA
+430 LSDADREALA
-440 AMTQYGRRIAKSI
+440 TMTQCGRRIAKSLD
-453 EAFKFREALNE
+453 AFKFRDALNE

-489 ERAGV
+489 ARAGA
-494 ALFVATQIMGAAAI
+494 ALYVATQIMGIASI
-508 VFEPFLPSTA
+508 VFEPFLPTTVS
-518 AKLRNM
+518 KLRGM
-524 LGLSEGFRWEDANE
+524 LNQNGVPNWEKSNQEIVVPA
-538 ETIIPGGTQLGEST
+538 GTQLGESA
-552 LLFSKIEDEQMEAQ
+552 LLFSKIEDEQVEAQ
-566 RQKLEAAAAANAPE
+566 RQKLQASAAANEAAKAPS
-580 TTTQSIK
+580 TTEKT
-587 HMPQKEDISFDQFMA
+587 HMAQKDDISFDQFMS

-648 MVGKQVTVLMNLPPR
+648 MVGKKVTVLMNLPPR

-677 EDGDGKLRL
+677 EDGDGSLRL
-686 MSPEGGADSGSV
+686 MAPENGADSGAV

>member
-1 MRIIF
+1 
-6 AVSFKRYQ
+6 
-14 KGMSTNKKI
+14 
-23 MVTAA
+23 
-28 LPYAN
+28 
-33 GPIHIGH
+33 
-40 LAGCY
+40 
-45 LPSDIY
+45 
-51 VRYLRMRG
+51 
-59 RDVKFVCGSDE
+59 
-70 HGVPITIK
+70 
-78 AKKEGITPQDVVDR
+78 
-92 YNAMMKGA
+92 MMKGA
-100 FEEFGISFDHYSRTS
+100 FEEFGIAFDHYSRTS
-115 SPQHHKNAQEF
+115 SEQHHRNAQEF
-126 FKTLMDKGALVAKE
+126 FTNLLEKEALVAKE

-148 AGQFLADRYINGE
+148 AGQFLADRYITGE

-188 QPKST
+188 APKST
-193 LSGATPELRN
+193 LSGAVPELRN
-203 TTNWFLPLDELSEDL
+203 TTNWFLPLDELSDEL

-290 NDWEAYWKGD
+290 DTWEAYWKGD
-300 NAEIVHFIGKDN
+300 DAEIIHFIGKDN

-323 LQQHGD
+323 LQQHGE
-329 YALPTQVPANEFLN
+329 YAMPTAVPANEFLN

-372 LRYALTATMP
+372 LRYTLTATMP

-390 WADFQQR
+390 WAEFQTR

-419 YFEGVVQQPNV
+419 YFDGVVQEPGV
-430 LTDADREALA
+430 LSDADREALA
-440 AMTQYGRRIAKSI
+440 TMTQCGRRIAKSLD
-453 EAFKFREALNE
+453 AFKFRDALNE

-489 ERAGV
+489 ARAGA
-494 ALFVATQIMGAAAI
+494 ALYVATQIMGIASI
-508 VFEPFLPSTA
+508 VFEPFLPTTVS
-518 AKLRNM
+518 KLRGM
-524 LGLSEGFRWEDANE
+524 LNQNGVPNWEKSNQEIVVPA
-538 ETIIPGGTQLGEST
+538 GTQLGESA
-552 LLFSKIEDEQMEAQ
+552 LLFSKIEDEQVEAQ
-566 RQKLEAAAAANAPE
+566 RQKLQASAAANEAAKAPS
-580 TTTQSIK
+580 TTEKT
-587 HMPQKEDISFDQFMA
+587 HMPQKDDISFDQFMS

-648 MVGKQVTVLMNLPPR
+648 MVGKKVTVLMNLPPR

-677 EDGDGKLRL
+677 EDGDGSLRL
-686 MSPEGGADSGSV
+686 MAPENGADSGAV

>member
-1 MRIIF
+1 
-6 AVSFKRYQ
+6 
-14 KGMSTNKKI
+14 

-33 GPIHIGH
+33 GPVHIGH

-92 YNAMMKGA
+92 YHGMMKGA

-126 FKTLMDKGALVAKE
+126 FTNLLEKEALVAKE

-148 AGQFLADRYINGE
+148 ASQFLADRYITGE

-179 TSLNATDLI
+179 TSLSPTDLI
-188 QPKST
+188 APKST
-193 LSGATPELRN
+193 LSGAIPELRN
-203 TTNWFLPLDELSEDL
+203 TTNWFLPLDELSDEL
-218 RAFLESREGW
+218 RAFLESREDW

-259 PVPVEGAEGKVMYV
+259 PVPVAGAEGKVMYV

-290 NDWEAYWKGD
+290 DTWEAYWKGD
-300 NAEIVHFIGKDN
+300 DAEIIHFIGKDN

-323 LQQHGD
+323 LQQHGE
-329 YALPTQVPANEFLN
+329 YAMPTAVPANEFLN

-372 LRYALTATMP
+372 LRYTLTATMP

-390 WADFQQR
+390 WAEFQTR

-419 YFEGVVQQPNV
+419 YFDGVVQEPGV
-430 LTDADREALA
+430 LSDADREALA
-440 AMTQYGRRIAKSI
+440 TMTQCGRRIAKSLD
-453 EAFKFREALNE
+453 AFKFRDALNE

-489 ERAGV
+489 ARAGA
-494 ALFVATQIMGAAAI
+494 ALYVATQIMGIASI

-518 AKLRNM
+518 LKLRGM
-524 LGLSEGFRWEDANE
+524 LNQSSVPTWEQSNE
-538 ETIIPGGTQLGEST
+538 EIVVPAGTQLGESA
-552 LLFSKIEDEQMEAQ
+552 LLFSKIEDEQVEAQ
-566 RQKLEAAAAANAPE
+566 RQKLQASAAANEAAKAPS
-580 TTTQSIK
+580 TTEKT
-587 HMPQKEDISFDQFMA
+587 HMPQKDDISFDQFMS

-648 MVGKQVTVLMNLPPR
+648 MVGKKVTVLMNLPPR

-677 EDGDGKLRL
+677 EDGDGSLRL
-686 MSPEGGADSGSV
+686 MAPENGADSGAV

>member
-1 MRIIF
+1 
-6 AVSFKRYQ
+6 
-14 KGMSTNKKI
+14 MSTSKKI

-51 VRYLRMRG
+51 TRYLRMRG
-59 RDVKFVCGSDE
+59 KDVKFVCGSDE

-78 AKKEGITPQDVVDR
+78 AKKEGITPQQVVDR
-92 YNAMMKGA
+92 YNDMMKSA
-100 FEEFGISFDHYSRTS
+100 FEGFGISFDHYSRTS

-126 FKTLMDKGALVAKE
+126 FTNLLEKGALEATE
-140 TQQYFDPE
+140 TEQYFDPE
-148 AGQFLADRYINGE
+148 ANQFLADRYITGE
-161 CPKCHAAD
+161 CPKCHNAD

-188 QPKST
+188 SPKST
-193 LSGATPELRN
+193 LSGATPELRK
-203 TTNWFLPLDELSEDL
+203 TTNWFLPLDKLSDDL
-218 RAFLESREGW
+218 RSFLESREGW
-228 KPNVMGQCMSWLNA
+228 KPNVLGQCMSWLNA

-259 PVPVEGAEGKVMYV
+259 PVPIEGAEGKVMYV

-290 NDWEAYWKGD
+290 DTWEDYWKGD
-300 NAEIVHFIGKDN
+300 DAEIVHFIGKDN

-323 LQQHGD
+323 LQQHGE
-329 YALPTQVPANEFLN
+329 YALPKQVPANEFLN

-351 SKNWAVWLHEYLQDF
+351 SKNWAVWLHEYLEDF

-372 LRYALTATMP
+372 LRYVLTATMP

-419 YFEGVVQQPNV
+419 YYNGVVQEPGT
-430 LTDADREALA
+430 LTDEDRVALA
-440 AMTQYGRRIAKSI
+440 NMTSYGRKIAKAV
-453 EAFKFREALNE
+453 EAFKFREAIGE

-489 ERAGV
+489 ARAG
-494 ALFVATQIMGAAAI
+494 AILYVATQITAVLSI

-518 AKLRNM
+518 AKLRSM
-524 LGLSEGFRWEDANE
+524 LAIGGLPDWEAANE
-538 ETIIPGGTQLGEST
+538 EMIVAPGTQLGTAE
-552 LLFSKIEDEQMEAQ
+552 LLFAKVEDDQVEKQ
-566 RQKLEAAAAANAPE
+566 RAKLEAAAQQQAELAPAE
-580 TTTQSIK
+580 VVS
-587 HMPQKEDISFDQFMA
+587 HAPQKEDISFDTFMS

-629 GLDQRTI
+629 GLDKRTI

-677 EDGDGKLRL
+677 EDTDGSLRI
-686 MSPEGGADSGSV
+686 MTPEKGADSGSV

>member
-1 MRIIF
+1 
-6 AVSFKRYQ
+6 
-14 KGMSTNKKI
+14 
-23 MVTAA
+23 
-28 LPYAN
+28 
-33 GPIHIGH
+33 
-40 LAGCY
+40 
-45 LPSDIY
+45 
-51 VRYLRMRG
+51 
-59 RDVKFVCGSDE
+59 
-70 HGVPITIK
+70 
-78 AKKEGITPQDVVDR
+78 
-92 YNAMMKGA
+92 
-100 FEEFGISFDHYSRTS
+100 
-115 SPQHHKNAQEF
+115 
-126 FKTLMDKGALVAKE
+126 MDKGALVAKE

-148 AGQFLADRYINGE
+148 AGQFLADRYITGE

-323 LQQHGD
+323 LQQHGE

-538 ETIIPGGTQLGEST
+538 ETIILGGTQLGEST

>member
-1 MRIIF
+1 
-6 AVSFKRYQ
+6 
-14 KGMSTNKKI
+14 

-33 GPIHIGH
+33 GPVHIGH

-92 YNAMMKGA
+92 YHGMMKGA
-100 FEEFGISFDHYSRTS
+100 FEEFGIAFDHYSRTS
-115 SPQHHKNAQEF
+115 SEQHHRNAQEF
-126 FKTLMDKGALVAKE
+126 FTNLLEKEALVAKE

-148 AGQFLADRYINGE
+148 AGQFLADRYITGE

-188 QPKST
+188 TPKST
-193 LSGATPELRN
+193 LSGAVPELRN
-203 TTNWFLPLDELSEDL
+203 TTNWFLPLDELSDEL
-218 RAFLESREGW
+218 RAFLESREDW

-259 PVPVEGAEGKVMYV
+259 PVPVDGAEGKVMYV

-290 NDWEAYWKGD
+290 DTWEQYWKGD
-300 NAEIVHFIGKDN
+300 DAEIIHFIGKDN

-323 LQQHGD
+323 LQQHGE

-372 LRYALTATMP
+372 LRYTLTATMP

-390 WADFQQR
+390 WAEFQTR

-419 YFEGVVQQPNV
+419 YFDGVVQEPGV
-430 LTDADREALA
+430 LSDADREALA
-440 AMTQYGRRIAKSI
+440 TMTQCGRRIAKSLD
-453 EAFKFREALNE
+453 AFKFRDALNE

-489 ERAGV
+489 ARAGA
-494 ALFVATQIMGAAAI
+494 ALYVATQIMGIASI

-518 AKLRNM
+518 LKLRGM
-524 LGLSEGFRWEDANE
+524 LNQSSVPTWEQSNE
-538 ETIIPGGTQLGEST
+538 EIVVPAGTQLGESA
-552 LLFSKIEDEQMEAQ
+552 LLFSKIEDEQVEAQ
-566 RQKLEAAAAANAPE
+566 RQKLQASAAANEAAKAPS
-580 TTTQSIK
+580 TTEKT
-587 HMPQKEDISFDQFMA
+587 HMPQKDDISFDQFMS

-648 MVGKQVTVLMNLPPR
+648 MVGKKVTVLMNLPPR

-677 EDGDGKLRL
+677 EDGDGSLRL
-686 MSPEGGADSGSV
+686 MAPENGADSGAV

>member
-6 AVSFKRYQ
+6 AVSFKRFQ

-115 SPQHHKNAQEF
+115 SRQHHKNAQEF
-126 FKTLMDKGALVAKE
+126 FKTLMNKGALVAKE

-148 AGQFLADRYINGE
+148 AGQFLADRYIIGT
-161 CPKCHAAD
+161 CPKCGHEE

-179 TSLNATDLI
+179 TSLSPTELI
-188 QPKST
+188 NPKSA

-242 GDGLQPRA
+242 EDGLQPRA

-290 NDWEAYWKGD
+290 NDWEDYWKGD
-300 NAEIVHFIGKDN
+300 NAKIVHFIGKDN

-323 LQQHGD
+323 LQQHGE

-366 PGQQDV
+366 PSQQDV

-390 WADFQQR
+390 WTDFQQR
-397 NNSELVAGLG
+397 NNSELVAVLG

-479 EPWKVYKQDP
+479 EPWKVYKQDA

-518 AKLRNM
+518 GKLRNM
-524 LGLSEGFRWEDANE
+524 LGLSEGFRWEDTNE
-538 ETIIPGGTQLGEST
+538 ETIISGGIQLGETT

-566 RQKLEAAAAANAPE
+566 RQKLEAAA
-580 TTTQSIK
+580 
-587 HMPQKEDISFDQFMA
+587 
-602 MDLRVGTILEA
+602 
-613 ERVPK
+613 
-618 ADRLLKFLVDT
+618 
-629 GLDQRTI
+629 
-636 VSGIAEHFSPEE
+636 SP
-648 MVGKQVTVLMNLPPR
+648 
-663 KIRGVESQGMLLMA
+663 
-677 EDGDGKLRL
+677 
-686 MSPEGGADSGSV
+686 
-698 IG
+698 

>member
-1 MRIIF
+1 
-6 AVSFKRYQ
+6 
-14 KGMSTNKKI
+14 

-33 GPIHIGH
+33 GPVHIGH

-78 AKKEGITPQDVVDR
+78 AKKEGSTPQDVVDR
-92 YNAMMKGA
+92 YHEMMKGA
-100 FEEFGISFDHYSRTS
+100 FEEFGIAFDHYSRTS
-115 SPQHHKNAQEF
+115 SEQHHRNAQEF
-126 FKTLMDKGALVAKE
+126 FTNLLEKEALVAKE

-148 AGQFLADRYINGE
+148 AGQFLADRYITGE

-188 QPKST
+188 APKST
-193 LSGATPELRN
+193 LSGAVPELRN
-203 TTNWFLPLDELSEDL
+203 TTNWFLPLDELSDEL

-290 NDWEAYWKGD
+290 DTWEAYWKGD
-300 NAEIVHFIGKDN
+300 DAEIIHFIGKDN

-323 LQQHGD
+323 LQQHGE
-329 YALPTQVPANEFLN
+329 YAMPTAVPANEFLN

-372 LRYALTATMP
+372 LRYTLTATMP

-390 WADFQQR
+390 WAEFQTR

-419 YFEGVVQQPNV
+419 YFDGVVQEPGV
-430 LTDADREALA
+430 LSDADREALA
-440 AMTQYGRRIAKSI
+440 TMTQCGRRIAKSLD
-453 EAFKFREALNE
+453 AFKFRDALNE

-489 ERAGV
+489 ARAGA
-494 ALFVATQIMGAAAI
+494 ALYVATQIMGIASI
-508 VFEPFLPSTA
+508 VFEPFLPTTVS
-518 AKLRNM
+518 KLRGM
-524 LGLSEGFRWEDANE
+524 LNQNGVPNWEKSNQEIVVPA
-538 ETIIPGGTQLGEST
+538 GTQLGESA
-552 LLFSKIEDEQMEAQ
+552 LLFSKIEDEQVEAQ
-566 RQKLEAAAAANAPE
+566 RQKLQASAAANEAAKAPS
-580 TTTQSIK
+580 TTEKT
-587 HMPQKEDISFDQFMA
+587 HMPQKDDISFDQFMS

-648 MVGKQVTVLMNLPPR
+648 MVGKKVTVLMNLPPR

-677 EDGDGKLRL
+677 EDGDGSLRL
-686 MSPEGGADSGSV
+686 MAPENGADSGAV

>member
-1 MRIIF
+1 
-6 AVSFKRYQ
+6 
-14 KGMSTNKKI
+14 
-23 MVTAA
+23 
-28 LPYAN
+28 
-33 GPIHIGH
+33 
-40 LAGCY
+40 
-45 LPSDIY
+45 
-51 VRYLRMRG
+51 MRG

-78 AKKEGITPQDVVDR
+78 AKKEGSTPQDVVDR
-92 YNAMMKGA
+92 YHEMMKGA
-100 FEEFGISFDHYSRTS
+100 FEEFGIAFDHYSRTS
-115 SPQHHKNAQEF
+115 SEQHHRNAQEF
-126 FKTLMDKGALVAKE
+126 FTNLLEKEALVAKE

-148 AGQFLADRYINGE
+148 AGQFLADRYITGE

-188 QPKST
+188 APKST
-193 LSGATPELRN
+193 LSGAVPELRN
-203 TTNWFLPLDELSEDL
+203 TTNWFLPLDELSDEL

-290 NDWEAYWKGD
+290 DTWEAYWKGD
-300 NAEIVHFIGKDN
+300 DAEIIHFIGKDN

-323 LQQHGD
+323 LQQHGE
-329 YALPTQVPANEFLN
+329 YAMPTAVPANEFLN

-372 LRYALTATMP
+372 LRYTLTATMP

-390 WADFQQR
+390 WAEFQTR

-419 YFEGVVQQPNV
+419 YFDGVVQEPGV
-430 LTDADREALA
+430 LSDADREALA
-440 AMTQYGRRIAKSI
+440 TMTQCGRRIAKSLD
-453 EAFKFREALNE
+453 AFKFRDALNE

-489 ERAGV
+489 AQAGA
-494 ALFVATQIMGAAAI
+494 ALYVATQIMGIASI
-508 VFEPFLPSTA
+508 VFEPFLPTTVS
-518 AKLRNM
+518 KLRGM
-524 LGLSEGFRWEDANE
+524 LNQNGVPNWEQSNQEIVVPA
-538 ETIIPGGTQLGEST
+538 GTQLGESA
-552 LLFSKIEDEQMEAQ
+552 LLFSKIEDEQVEAQ
-566 RQKLEAAAAANAPE
+566 RKKLQASAAANEAAKAPS
-580 TTTQSIK
+580 TTEKT
-587 HMPQKEDISFDQFMA
+587 HMPQKDDISFDQFMS

-648 MVGKQVTVLMNLPPR
+648 MVGKKVTVLMNLPPR

-677 EDGDGKLRL
+677 EDGDGSLRL
-686 MSPEGGADSGSV
+686 MAPENGADSGAV

>member
-1 MRIIF
+1 
-6 AVSFKRYQ
+6 
-14 KGMSTNKKI
+14 MSSNKKI

-33 GPIHIGH
+33 GPVHIGH

-92 YNAMMKGA
+92 YHGMMKGA
-100 FEEFGISFDHYSRTS
+100 FEEFGIAFDHYSRTS
-115 SPQHHKNAQEF
+115 SEQHHRNAQEF
-126 FKTLMDKGALVAKE
+126 FTNLLEKEALVAKE

-148 AGQFLADRYINGE
+148 AGQFLADRYITGE

-188 QPKST
+188 TPKST
-193 LSGATPELRN
+193 LSGAVPELRN
-203 TTNWFLPLDELSEDL
+203 TTNWFLPLDELSDEL
-218 RAFLESREGW
+218 RAFLESREDW

-259 PVPVEGAEGKVMYV
+259 PVPVAGAEGKVMYV

-290 NDWEAYWKGD
+290 DTWEQYWKGD
-300 NAEIVHFIGKDN
+300 DAEIIHFIGKDN

-323 LQQHGD
+323 LQQHGE

-372 LRYALTATMP
+372 LRYTLTATMP

-390 WADFQQR
+390 WAEFQTR

-419 YFEGVVQQPNV
+419 YFDGVVQEPGV
-430 LTDADREALA
+430 LSDADREALA
-440 AMTQYGRRIAKSI
+440 TMTQCGRRIAKSLD
-453 EAFKFREALNE
+453 AFKFRDALNE

-489 ERAGV
+489 ARAGA
-494 ALFVATQIMGAAAI
+494 ALYVATQIMGIASI
-508 VFEPFLPSTA
+508 VFEPFLPTTVS
-518 AKLRNM
+518 KLRGM
-524 LGLSEGFRWEDANE
+524 LNQNGVPNWEKSNQEIVVPA
-538 ETIIPGGTQLGEST
+538 GTQLGESA
-552 LLFSKIEDEQMEAQ
+552 LLFSKIEDEQVEAQ
-566 RQKLEAAAAANAPE
+566 RQKLQASAAANEAAKAPS
-580 TTTQSIK
+580 TTEKT
-587 HMPQKEDISFDQFMA
+587 HMPQKDDISFDQFMS

-648 MVGKQVTVLMNLPPR
+648 MVGKKVTVLMNLPPR

-677 EDGDGKLRL
+677 EDGDGSLRL
-686 MSPEGGADSGSV
+686 MAPENGADSGAV

>member
-1 MRIIF
+1 
-6 AVSFKRYQ
+6 
-14 KGMSTNKKI
+14 
-23 MVTAA
+23 
-28 LPYAN
+28 
-33 GPIHIGH
+33 
-40 LAGCY
+40 
-45 LPSDIY
+45 
-51 VRYLRMRG
+51 MRG

-92 YNAMMKGA
+92 YHGMMKGA

-126 FKTLMDKGALVAKE
+126 FTNLLEKEALVAKE

-148 AGQFLADRYINGE
+148 ASQFLADRYITGE

-179 TSLNATDLI
+179 TSLSPTDLI
-188 QPKST
+188 APKST
-193 LSGATPELRN
+193 LSGAIPELRN
-203 TTNWFLPLDELSEDL
+203 TTNWFLPLDELSDEL
-218 RAFLESREGW
+218 RAFLESREDW

-259 PVPVEGAEGKVMYV
+259 PVPVAGAEGKVMYV

-290 NDWEAYWKGD
+290 DTWEAYWKGD
-300 NAEIVHFIGKDN
+300 DAEIIHFIGKDN

-323 LQQHGD
+323 LQQHGE
-329 YALPTQVPANEFLN
+329 YAMPTAVPANEFLN

-372 LRYALTATMP
+372 LRYTLTATMP

-390 WADFQQR
+390 WAEFQTR

-419 YFEGVVQQPNV
+419 YFDGVVQEPGV
-430 LTDADREALA
+430 LSDVDREALA
-440 AMTQYGRRIAKSI
+440 TMTQCGRRIAKSLD
-453 EAFKFREALNE
+453 AFKFRDALNE

-489 ERAGV
+489 ARAGA
-494 ALFVATQIMGAAAI
+494 ALYVATQIMGIASI

-518 AKLRNM
+518 LKLRGM
-524 LGLSEGFRWEDANE
+524 LNQSSVPTWEQSNE
-538 ETIIPGGTQLGEST
+538 EIVVPAGTQLGESA
-552 LLFSKIEDEQMEAQ
+552 LLFSKIEDEQVEAQ
-566 RQKLEAAAAANAPE
+566 RQKLQASAAANEAAKAPS
-580 TTTQSIK
+580 TTEKT
-587 HMPQKEDISFDQFMA
+587 HMPQKDDISFDQFMS

-648 MVGKQVTVLMNLPPR
+648 MVGKKVTVLMNLPPR

-677 EDGDGKLRL
+677 EDGDGSLRL
-686 MSPEGGADSGSV
+686 MTPENGADSGAV

>member
-6 AVSFKRYQ
+6 AVSFKRFQ

-126 FKTLMDKGALVAKE
+126 FKTLMNKGALVAKE

-148 AGQFLADRYINGE
+148 AGQFLADRYITGT
-161 CPKCHAAD
+161 CPKCGHEE

-179 TSLNATDLI
+179 TSLSPTELI
-188 QPKST
+188 NPKSA

-242 GDGLQPRA
+242 EDGLQPRA

-290 NDWEAYWKGD
+290 NDWEDYWKGD
-300 NAEIVHFIGKDN
+300 NAEVVHFIGKDN

-323 LQQHGD
+323 LQQHGE
-329 YALPTQVPANEFLN
+329 YTLPTQVPANEFLN

-372 LRYALTATMP
+372 LRYVLTATMP

-494 ALFVATQIMGAAAI
+494 ALFVAAQIMGAAAI

-518 AKLRNM
+518 ANLRNM
-524 LGLSEGFRWEDANE
+524 LGLSEGFRWEDVNE
-538 ETIIPGGTQLGEST
+538 ETIISGGTQLGEST

-566 RQKLEAAAAANAPE
+566 RQKLEAAAAANAPQK
-580 TTTQSIK
+580 TTESNK
-587 HMPQKEDISFDQFMA
+587 HMTQKEDISFDQFMA

-648 MVGKQVTVLMNLPPR
+648 MVGKKVTVLMNLPPR

>member
-1 MRIIF
+1 
-6 AVSFKRYQ
+6 
-14 KGMSTNKKI
+14 
-23 MVTAA
+23 
-28 LPYAN
+28 
-33 GPIHIGH
+33 
-40 LAGCY
+40 
-45 LPSDIY
+45 
-51 VRYLRMRG
+51 MRG

-92 YNAMMKGA
+92 YHGMMKAA

-115 SPQHHKNAQEF
+115 SKQHHKNAQEF
-126 FKTLMDKGALVAKE
+126 FTNLMEKGALVAKE

-148 AGQFLADRYINGE
+148 AGQFLADRYITGE
-161 CPKCHAAD
+161 CPKCGAAD

-188 QPKST
+188 APKSA
-193 LSGATPELRN
+193 LSGAVPELRN
-203 TTNWFLPLDELSEDL
+203 TTNWFLPLDELSDDL
-218 RAFLESREGW
+218 RHFLESREGW

-290 NDWEAYWKGD
+290 ETWEEYWKGD
-300 NAEIVHFIGKDN
+300 NAEIIHFIGKDN

-323 LQQHGD
+323 LQQHGE
-329 YALPTQVPANEFLN
+329 YAMPTAVPANEFLN

-390 WADFQQR
+390 WADFQTR

-419 YFEGVVQQPNV
+419 YFEGVVQNPGT
-430 LTDADREALA
+430 LTDADHDALA
-440 AMTQYGRRIAKSI
+440 AMTQCGRRIAKSLD
-453 EAFKFREALNE
+453 AFKFRDALNE
-464 AMNVARLGNKYLQEQ
+464 AMNVARIGNKYLQEQ
-479 EPWKVYKQDP
+479 EPWKVYKHDP
-489 ERAGV
+489 ARAGA
-494 ALFVATQIMGAAAI
+494 ALYVATQIMGIASI
-508 VFEPFLPSTA
+508 VFEPFLPTTA
-518 AKLRNM
+518 SNLRGM
-524 LGLSEGFRWEDANE
+524 LNQNGIPTWEQSNE
-538 ETIIPGGTQLGEST
+538 EMIVPAGTQLGESA
-552 LLFSKIEDEQMEAQ
+552 LLFSKIEDEQVEAQ
-566 RQKLEAAAAANAPE
+566 RQKLQATDAANAADNAPS
-580 TTTQSIK
+580 TTAKK
-587 HMPQKEDISFDQFMA
+587 HMPQKDDISFDQFMS

-648 MVGKQVTVLMNLPPR
+648 MVGKKVTVLMNLPPR

-677 EDGDGKLRL
+677 EDADGSLRL
-686 MSPEGGADSGSV
+686 MTPENGADSGAV

>member
-1 MRIIF
+1 
-6 AVSFKRYQ
+6 
-14 KGMSTNKKI
+14 
-23 MVTAA
+23 
-28 LPYAN
+28 
-33 GPIHIGH
+33 
-40 LAGCY
+40 
-45 LPSDIY
+45 
-51 VRYLRMRG
+51 MRG

-148 AGQFLADRYINGE
+148 AGQFLADRYITGE
-161 CPKCHAAD
+161 CPKGQAAD

-218 RAFLESREGW
+218 RTFLESREGW

-290 NDWEAYWKGD
+290 NDWEEYWKGD

-318 IFPAM
+318 MFPAM

-329 YALPTQVPANEFLN
+329 YAVPTQVPANEFLN

-407 NFVNRVMVLTHK
+407 NFVNRVMVLTHN

-552 LLFSKIEDEQMEAQ
+552 LLFSKIEDEQMEGQ
-566 RQKLEAAAAANAPE
+566 RQKLEAAAVANAPQ

>member
-1 MRIIF
+1 
-6 AVSFKRYQ
+6 
-14 KGMSTNKKI
+14 

-33 GPIHIGH
+33 GPVHIGH

-78 AKKEGITPQDVVDR
+78 ARKEGSTPQDVVDR
-92 YNAMMKGA
+92 YHEMMKGA
-100 FEEFGISFDHYSRTS
+100 FEEFGIAFDHYSRTS
-115 SPQHHKNAQEF
+115 SEQHHRNAQEF
-126 FKTLMDKGALVAKE
+126 FTNLLEKEALVAKE

-148 AGQFLADRYINGE
+148 AGQFLADRYITGE

-188 QPKST
+188 APKST
-193 LSGATPELRN
+193 LSGAVPELRN
-203 TTNWFLPLDELSEDL
+203 TTNWFLPLDELSDEL

-290 NDWEAYWKGD
+290 DTWEQYWKGD
-300 NAEIVHFIGKDN
+300 DAEIIHFIGKDN

-323 LQQHGD
+323 LQQHGE

-390 WADFQQR
+390 WADFQTR

-419 YFEGVVQQPNV
+419 YFDGVVQEPGV
-430 LTDADREALA
+430 LTDSDREALA
-440 AMTQYGRRIAKSI
+440 AMTQCGRRIAKSLD
-453 EAFKFREALNE
+453 AFKFRDALNE

-489 ERAGV
+489 ARAGA
-494 ALFVATQIMGAAAI
+494 ALYVATQIMGIASI
-508 VFEPFLPSTA
+508 VFEPFLPTTVS
-518 AKLRNM
+518 KLRGM
-524 LGLSEGFRWEDANE
+524 LNQNGVPNWEKSNQEIVVPA
-538 ETIIPGGTQLGEST
+538 GTQLGESA
-552 LLFSKIEDEQMEAQ
+552 LLFSKIEDEQVEAQ
-566 RQKLEAAAAANAPE
+566 RQKLQASAAANEAAKAPS
-580 TTTQSIK
+580 TTEKT
-587 HMPQKEDISFDQFMA
+587 HMPQKDDISFDQFMS

-648 MVGKQVTVLMNLPPR
+648 MVGKKVTVLMNLPPR

-677 EDGDGKLRL
+677 EDGDGSLRL
-686 MSPEGGADSGSV
+686 MAPENGADSGAV

>member
-1 MRIIF
+1 
-6 AVSFKRYQ
+6 
-14 KGMSTNKKI
+14 
-23 MVTAA
+23 
-28 LPYAN
+28 
-33 GPIHIGH
+33 
-40 LAGCY
+40 
-45 LPSDIY
+45 
-51 VRYLRMRG
+51 MRG

-148 AGQFLADRYINGE
+148 AGQFLADRYITGE

-218 RAFLESREGW
+218 RTFLESREGW

-566 RQKLEAAAAANAPE
+566 RQKLEAAAAANAPQ
-580 TTTQSIK
+580 TTTESIK

>member
-1 MRIIF
+1 
-6 AVSFKRYQ
+6 
-14 KGMSTNKKI
+14 MSSNKKI

-33 GPIHIGH
+33 GPVHIGH

-92 YNAMMKGA
+92 YHGMMKGA
-100 FEEFGISFDHYSRTS
+100 FEEFGIAFDHYSRTS
-115 SPQHHKNAQEF
+115 SEQHHRNAQEF
-126 FKTLMDKGALVAKE
+126 FTNLLEKEALVAKE

-148 AGQFLADRYINGE
+148 AGQFLADRYITGE

-188 QPKST
+188 APKST
-193 LSGATPELRN
+193 LSGAVPELRN
-203 TTNWFLPLDELSEDL
+203 TTNWFLPLDELSDEL
-218 RAFLESREGW
+218 RAFLESREDW

-259 PVPVEGAEGKVMYV
+259 PVPVAGAEGKVMYV

-290 NDWEAYWKGD
+290 DTWEQYWKGD
-300 NAEIVHFIGKDN
+300 DAEIIHFIGKDN

-323 LQQHGD
+323 LQQHGE

-372 LRYALTATMP
+372 LRYTLTATMP

-390 WADFQQR
+390 WAEFQTR

-419 YFEGVVQQPNV
+419 YFDGVVQEPGV
-430 LTDADREALA
+430 LSDADREALA
-440 AMTQYGRRIAKSI
+440 TMTQCGRRIAKSLD
-453 EAFKFREALNE
+453 AFKFRDALNE

-489 ERAGV
+489 ARAGA
-494 ALFVATQIMGAAAI
+494 ALYVATQIMGIASI
-508 VFEPFLPSTA
+508 VFEPFLPTTVS
-518 AKLRNM
+518 KLRGM
-524 LGLSEGFRWEDANE
+524 LNQNGVPNWEKSNQEIVVPA
-538 ETIIPGGTQLGEST
+538 GTQLGESA
-552 LLFSKIEDEQMEAQ
+552 LLFSKIEDEQVEAQ
-566 RQKLEAAAAANAPE
+566 RQKLQASAAANEAAKAPS
-580 TTTQSIK
+580 TTEKT
-587 HMPQKEDISFDQFMA
+587 HMPQKDDISFDQFMS

-648 MVGKQVTVLMNLPPR
+648 MVGKKVTVLMNLPPR

-677 EDGDGKLRL
+677 EDGDGSLRL
-686 MSPEGGADSGSV
+686 MAPENGADSGAV

>member
-1 MRIIF
+1 
-6 AVSFKRYQ
+6 
-14 KGMSTNKKI
+14 MSSNKKI

-51 VRYLRMRG
+51 TRYLRMRG
-59 RDVKFVCGSDE
+59 KDVKFVCGSDE

-78 AKKEGITPQDVVDR
+78 AKNEGITPQQVVDR
-92 YNAMMKGA
+92 YHAMMKGA
-100 FEEFGISFDHYSRTS
+100 FDGFGISFDHYSRTS
-115 SPQHHKNAQEF
+115 SPKHHSNAQDF
-126 FKTLMDKGALVAKE
+126 FKNLYEKGALEATE
-140 TQQYFDPE
+140 TEQYFDPE
-148 AGQFLADRYINGE
+148 AGQFLADRYITGE
-161 CPKCHAAD
+161 CPKCHND
-169 AYGDQ
+169 EAYGDQ

-188 QPKST
+188 APKST
-193 LSGATPELRN
+193 LSGATPELRK
-203 TTNWFLPLDELSEDL
+203 TTNWFLPLDKLADDL
-218 RAFLESREGW
+218 RTYLESREGW
-228 KPNVMGQCMSWLNA
+228 KPNVLGQCLSWLNA

-250 MTRDLDWGV
+250 MTRDLDWGI
-259 PVPVEGAEGKVMYV
+259 PVPVQGAEGKVMYV

-290 NDWEAYWKGD
+290 DTWEDYWKGD
-300 NAEIVHFIGKDN
+300 DAEIVHFIGKDN

-323 LQQHGD
+323 LQQHGE
-329 YALPTQVPANEFLN
+329 YALPKQVPANEFLN

-351 SKNWAVWLHEYLQDF
+351 SKNWAVWLHEYLEDF

-372 LRYALTATMP
+372 LRYVLTATMP

-419 YFEGVVQQPNV
+419 YYDGVVQAPQA

-440 AMTQYGRRIAKSI
+440 SMSAYGRKIAKSI
-453 EAFKFREALNE
+453 EAFKFREAVGE

-489 ERAGV
+489 ARAGAV
-494 ALFVATQIMGAAAI
+494 LYVATQITAVLAV

-518 AKLRNM
+518 RKLREM
-524 LGLSEGFRWEDANE
+524 LAIGEAPTWELANE
-538 ETIIPGGTQLGEST
+538 EMIIQPGTQLGTAE
-552 LLFSKIEDEQMEAQ
+552 LLFAKVEDEQMDQQ
-566 RQKLEAAAAANAPE
+566 REKLAASAAVNEETQAAAEVATDVAH
-580 TTTQSIK
+580 T
-587 HMPQKEDISFDQFMA
+587 PQKEDISFDQFMGL
-602 MDLRVGTILEA
+602 DLRVGTVLEA

-636 VSGIAEHFSPEE
+636 VSGVAEHFTPEE
-648 MVGKQVTVLMNLPPR
+648 MIGKKVTVLMNLPPR
-663 KIRGVESQGMLLMA
+663 KIRGVVSEGMLLMA
-677 EDGDGKLRL
+677 EDADGALRI
-686 MSPEGGADSGSV
+686 MTPEHGAESGSI

>member
-1 MRIIF
+1 
-6 AVSFKRYQ
+6 
-14 KGMSTNKKI
+14 

-33 GPIHIGH
+33 GPVHIGH

-78 AKKEGITPQDVVDR
+78 ARKEGSTPQDVVDR
-92 YNAMMKGA
+92 YHEMMKGA
-100 FEEFGISFDHYSRTS
+100 FEEFGIAFDHYSRTS
-115 SPQHHKNAQEF
+115 SEQHHRNAQEF
-126 FKTLMDKGALVAKE
+126 FTNLLEKEALVAKE

-148 AGQFLADRYINGE
+148 AGQFLADRYITGE

-188 QPKST
+188 APKSK
-193 LSGATPELRN
+193 LSGAVPELRN
-203 TTNWFLPLDELSEDL
+203 TTNWFLPLDELSDEL

-290 NDWEAYWKGD
+290 DTWEAYWKGD
-300 NAEIVHFIGKDN
+300 DAEIIHFIGKDN

-323 LQQHGD
+323 LQQHGE
-329 YALPTQVPANEFLN
+329 YAMPTAVPANEFLN

-372 LRYALTATMP
+372 LRYTLTATMP

-390 WADFQQR
+390 WAEFQTR

-419 YFEGVVQQPNV
+419 YFDGVVQEPGV
-430 LTDADREALA
+430 LSDADREALA
-440 AMTQYGRRIAKSI
+440 TMTQCGRRIAKSLD
-453 EAFKFREALNE
+453 AFKFRDALNE

-489 ERAGV
+489 AQAGA
-494 ALFVATQIMGAAAI
+494 ALYVATQIMGIASI
-508 VFEPFLPSTA
+508 VFEPFLPTTVS
-518 AKLRNM
+518 KLRGM
-524 LGLSEGFRWEDANE
+524 LNQNGVPNWEKSNQEIVVPA
-538 ETIIPGGTQLGEST
+538 GTQLGESA
-552 LLFSKIEDEQMEAQ
+552 LLFSKIEDEQVEAQ
-566 RQKLEAAAAANAPE
+566 RQKLQASAAANEAAKAPS
-580 TTTQSIK
+580 TTEKT
-587 HMPQKEDISFDQFMA
+587 HMPQKDDISFDQFMS

-648 MVGKQVTVLMNLPPR
+648 MVGKKVTVLMNLPPR

-677 EDGDGKLRL
+677 EDGDGSLRL
-686 MSPEGGADSGSV
+686 MAPENGADSGAV